1 MEHFDASLSTYFKAL
16 LGPRGISSTI
26 LRMGPPLHTVVGW
39 LQQLQAAHSEEEEK
53 MFHLCGFKHKE
64 VVSQSSLP
72 AVIPQNSL
80 ATIASHARA

>member
-1 MEHFDASLSTYFKAL
+1 MEHFDASLSTYLKAL
-16 LGPRGISSTI
+16 LGPRGISSSV

-39 LQQLQAAHSEEEEK
+39 LQQLHAAHSKEEEK

-64 VVSQSSLP
+64 AVSKSSLP

-80 ATIASHARA
+80 ATIASHAPA

>member
-16 LGPRGISSTI
+16 LGPRGISSSV
-26 LRMGPPLHTVVGW
+26 LRMGPPPHTVVGW

-64 VVSQSSLP
+64 AVSQSSLP

-80 ATIASHARA
+80 ATIALYAPA